1 MEDFQTIIHHELMI
15 VIIQNLVDSA
25 EKSQSI

>member
-1 MEDFQTIIHHELMI
+1 MEDFHTIIHHEFMI